1 MAVSN
6 EQLWKEERLS
16 RSRLIKRIMYIV
28 LVVLVLLIVFSI
40 WLTQP
45 LFIKPAVSS
54 DKSRVDPSRLES
66 HVKKL
71 SEDFYPRNYLN
82 LNNLNHAAD
91 YIRGEFE
98 KTRGKVSEQVFHVN
112 GSDYRNIRLE
122 LGEDESKG
130 RIVIGAHYDSAFDT
144 HGADDNASG
153 VAGLIELANLIAK
166 DNLKTKIEFVAYSL
180 EEPPFFGSEQMG
192 SFVHAKSL
200 NDEAISVKLMIC
212 LEMIGYYSDEPNSQD
227 FPLIIGRLLYPT
239 TGNFVALVGNFSNVL
254 TIRSFKRSM
263 ANTGGIGTYSLNA
276 PAFVTG
282 IDLSDHR
289 NYWRFGFDAVMV
301 TDTAFFR
308 NKTYHSVNDTAN
320 RLDYIRMAEVVESVH
335 RAVIDQAN

>member
-1 MAVSN
+1 
-6 EQLWKEERLS
+6 
-16 RSRLIKRIMYIV
+16 
-28 LVVLVLLIVFSI
+28 LLALFSI

-45 LFIKPAVSS
+45 FVIKPTISG
-54 DKSRVDPSRLES
+54 DRNLVDPFRLQD
-66 HVKKL
+66 HVRQL
-71 SEDFYPRNYLN
+71 SGDFYPRNYIN
-82 LNNLNHAAD
+82 LTNLNHAAD
-91 YIRGEFE
+91 YIRNEFE
-98 KTRGKVSEQVFHVN
+98 KTGGKVSEQVFHVN
-112 GSDYRNIRLE
+112 GSDYRNVRLE

-166 DNLKTKIEFVAYSL
+166 DHLRTKIELVAYSL

-200 NDEAISVKLMIC
+200 SDNAMNVRLMVC

-227 FPLIIGRLLYPT
+227 FPLIFGRLLYPT
-239 TGNFVALVGNFSNVL
+239 TGNFIALVGNFSNVL
-254 TIRSFKRSM
+254 TVRNFKRSM
-263 ANTGGIGTYSLNA
+263 ESYGGTEVYSLSA
-276 PAFVTG
+276 PSFVTG

-289 NYWRFGFDAVMV
+289 NYWRFGYDAVMV

-308 NKTYHSVNDTAN
+308 NKAYHSVSDTAD
-320 RLDYIRMAEVVESVH
+320 RLDYIRMAEVVG
-335 RAVIDQAN
+335 AVYKAVRDQAN